1 MADKHEFQTSL
12 EPALSTTTVAKYC
25 RVSGVQVNRW
35 IKDGKLK
42 GYRYPGGRYKVS
54 KQNFRDFLEQN
65 NIPVIEKF
73 FDEQSPVRILIG
85 EDDADFAQS
94 ILQALEDAYPD
105 YEIKAASDGY
115 EVLLIMGSFVP
126 DILILD
132 MKMPKINGLEVCQR
146 VKSTDLLEGVKI
158 VAMTGNSTTYTRE
171 LVLNNG
177 ADEYLIKPFDRDVLF
192 RLIAKLLGRRA
203 AV

>member
-1 MADKHEFQTSL
+1 MAEKHESHTSL
-12 EPALSTTTVAKYC
+12 EPALSTTSVAKYC

-54 KQNFRDFLEQN
+54 KKNFREFLEQN

-73 FDEQSPVRILIG
+73 FEEQSQVRILIG
-85 EDDADFAQS
+85 EDDADFAGS
-94 ILQALEDAYPD
+94 LLQALEDEYPD

-115 EVLLIMGSFVP
+115 EVLLIMGSFIP
-126 DILILD
+126 DILLLD

-158 VAMTGNSTTYTRE
+158 VAMTGNSNTYTRE
-171 LVLNNG
+171 IVLKNG
-177 ADEYLIKPFDRDVLF
+177 ADEYLAKPFGREELF
-192 RLIAKLLGRRA
+192 KMIGKILGRKA

>member
-1 MADKHEFQTSL
+1 MADKPDFQPSL

-54 KQNFRDFLEQN
+54 KKNFREFLELN

-73 FDEQSPVRILIG
+73 FEENTPVKIMIG
-85 EDDADFAQS
+85 EDDVDFAQS
-94 ILQALEDAYPD
+94 IVQALEDEFPD
-105 YEIKAASDGY
+105 YEVRAANDGY
-115 EVLLIMGSFVP
+115 EVLLCMGSYIP
-126 DILILD
+126 DILLLD

-146 VKSTDLLEGVKI
+146 VKSTDSLEGVKI
-158 VAMTGNSTTYTRE
+158 VAMTGNSVTYTRE
-171 LVLNNG
+171 VVLQNG
-177 ADEYLIKPFDRDVLF
+177 ADDYLIKPFERAELF
-192 RLIAKLLGRRA
+192 RVIGKLLSRKA